1 MTTND
6 PTTTS
11 HPTVEPTTVDPA
23 RFETTLADGRRMTLS
38 LPATDA
44 GWAAG
49 GIKTLRPVPPTHTG
63 RGQDPTALPERP
75 ALPLEVAL
83 LGFAL

>member
-1 MTTND
+1 MRTND
-6 PTTTS
+6 PNTL
-11 HPTVEPTTVDPA
+11 
-23 RFETTLADGRRMTLS
+23 ETTLADGRRMTLS

-44 GWAAG
+44 GWAADG
-49 GIKTLRPVPPTHTG
+49 LAALRPVRPTHTG
-63 RGQDPTALPERP
+63 RGEEPPALPERP